1 MAKKREVVKPTTAKT
16 RDEVA
21 RILDVHTRTVAEW
34 IAMGCPGKGADGL
47 YRISEIENWREAHRR
62 MVEARTQR
70 RLAAQLEQTRERHRQ
85 KRLAR
90 RRRIDAYIARENVRM
105 GLR

>member
-1 MAKKREVVKPTTAKT
+1 MAKKQPPSKPTTART

-21 RILDVHTRTVAEW
+21 RILEVHTRTVAEW

-47 YRISEIENWREAHRR
+47 YRISEIENWREAYRR

-70 RLAAQLEQTRERHRQ
+70 RLAEQLERTRERHRQ
-85 KRLAR
+85 KRLSRQR
-90 RRRIDAYIARENVRM
+90 RHAAFMAEQNRRL

>member
-1 MAKKREVVKPTTAKT
+1 MGKKREVVKPKTAKT

-47 YRISEIENWREAHRR
+47 YRISEIEQWREEHRR

-90 RRRIDAYIARENVRM
+90 QRRHAAFMAEQNRRL

>member
-1 MAKKREVVKPTTAKT
+1 MGKKREVVKPTTAKT

-34 IAMGCPGKGADGL
+34 IAMGCPRKGTDGL
-47 YRISEIENWREAHRR
+47 YRIAEIERWRQAYRD

-70 RLAAQLEQTRERHRQ
+70 RLAEQLERTRERHRQ

-90 RRRIDAYIARENVRM
+90 ARRHAEFMARQSDRL
-105 GLR
+105 GIR